1 MRKSHIFVRTMEK
14 RNKTCVVA
22 VDGYSSTGKSTVA
35 KLVASRLGLT
45 YIDTGAMYRA
55 VTLGALRRGAIVD
68 GKLDEEVLKAALP
81 ELHISFV
88 KEETT
93 GRYHTFLN
101 GECVEEPIRTMEV
114 SGQVSRVAALGF
126 VREFLVEQ
134 QREMGRREDV
144 IMDGRDIGSVVFP
157 DAAVKFFMT
166 ASPEVRAQRRFK
178 ELTEKG
184 ERVTYEEVEENIRT
198 RDYIDSHREAAPLVQ
213 VPDAVVVD
221 NSDMTIDE
229 EVELMVRKIREAMN
243 AD

>member
-1 MRKSHIFVRTMEK
+1 
-14 RNKTCVVA
+14 
-22 VDGYSSTGKSTVA
+22 
-35 KLVASRLGLT
+35 
-45 YIDTGAMYRA
+45 
-55 VTLGALRRGAIVD
+55 
-68 GKLDEEVLKAALP
+68 
-81 ELHISFV
+81 
-88 KEETT
+88 
-93 GRYHTFLN
+93 
-101 GECVEEPIRTMEV
+101 
-114 SGQVSRVAALGF
+114 
-126 VREFLVEQ
+126 
-134 QREMGRREDV
+134 
-144 IMDGRDIGSVVFP
+144 MDGRDIGSVVFP

-166 ASPEVRAQRRFK
+166 ASSEVRAQRRFK

>member
-1 MRKSHIFVRTMEK
+1 MEK
-14 RNKTCVVA
+14 KNKTCVIA

-35 KLVASRLGLT
+35 KLLAARLGLT

-55 VTLGALRRGAIVD
+55 VTLAALRQGAIAGGRV
-68 GKLDEEVLKAALP
+68 DEEVLKAMLP
-81 ELHISFV
+81 EVHIGFV
-88 KEETT
+88 REGSE
-93 GRYHTFLN
+93 GGCRTFLN
-101 GECVEEPIRTMEV
+101 GECVEDAIRTMEV
-114 SGQVSRVAALGF
+114 SGEVSKVAALGF

-184 ERVTYEEVEENIRT
+184 EQVAYEEVEENIRT
-198 RDYIDSHREAAPLVQ
+198 RDYIDSHREVSPLVQ

-229 EVELMVRKIREAMN
+229 EVEWMERKIREAMN
-243 AD
+243 ENRA